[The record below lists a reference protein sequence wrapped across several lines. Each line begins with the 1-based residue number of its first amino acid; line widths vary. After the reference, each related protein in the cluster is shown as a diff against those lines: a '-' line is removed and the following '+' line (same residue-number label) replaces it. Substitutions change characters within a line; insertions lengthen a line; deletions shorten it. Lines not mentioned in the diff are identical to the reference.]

1 MDDGNRHAFNNAA
14 LTGLF
19 LDFEAGRS
27 TDQYDEQACLTV
39 PRQGLQR
46 VLIHGQIA
54 LRAEELAKAKKAL
67 DYVSMPA
74 FRKATSRSALR
85 ESHGPDLSTQSR

>member
-1 MDDGNRHAFNNAA
+1 LDDDNRHAVNNAA

-27 TDQYDEQACLTV
+27 ADQYDDQACLTV
-39 PRQGLQR
+39 GLQC

-67 DYVSMPA
+67 DYAPMRA
-74 FRKATSRSALR
+74 FRNATSRSALR